1 MSGQVALLVS
11 PARALV
17 DVPVDIRVAG
27 LSPRQP
33 VTLQARLVE
42 VPDRVQSY
50 AHYRADDSGRVAVG
64 QQPSLGGLLR
74 VSGINTV
81 FCDLEYMPL
90 VCNLSIWW
98 TPQNVTNTCLQTPNP
113 FSGVEQMGLFWS
125 MQPSPGQSLGQRL
138 DKENVTTPH
147 LVDISVHEGHVDV
160 MGEDTLPRLAHTCVE
175 WWYMADG
182 VKRMPVKEG
191 RIRGTLFLPPGPGK
205 FPGVLDMYGVLGGL
219 TERRAALLASRGF
232 AALALAYFNYDD
244 LPKDVTDIDLDYFE
258 EATDWLLRQPSVL
271 GPGVGALGIS
281 KGGEIALAMAVHL
294 DKSIARMKAHGKTNF
309 TRLTYEGAGHVIE
322 PPYTPHCSTGN
333 LNGVFTAFGG
343 NPKDVVAAQEDS
355 WFKIL
360 GFLRRHLDK
369 KRTDSRLCE
378 DYRSLLTIDGKK
390 VPDPLE
396 DLKSGWQTEGE
407 GMQHWPPTMY
417 ADMAEYLVASG
428 EVDLRKRLM
437 GDYKDGKAFSY
448 FDAYM
453 KFCITLLAMSQMC
466 AL

>member
-33 VTLQARLVE
+33 VTFLARLVE
-42 VPDRVQSY
+42 GTDRFQSY

-64 QQPSLGGLLR
+64 QQPSLGGPY
-74 VSGINTV
+74 T
-81 FCDLEYMPL
+81 
-90 VCNLSIWW
+90 
-98 TPQNVTNTCLQTPNP
+98 
-113 FSGVEQMGLFWS
+113 GVEQMGLFWS

-138 DKENVTTPH
+138 DTENVTTPH

-160 MGEDTLPRLAHTCVE
+160 MEEDTLPRLAHTCVE

-294 DKSIARMKAHGKTNF
+294 DK
-309 TRLTYEGAGHVIE
+309 
-322 PPYTPHCSTGN
+322 
-333 LNGVFTAFGG
+333 
-343 NPKDVVAAQEDS
+343 VAAVISISSPTVIATAPLPYKD
-355 WFKIL
+355 
-360 GFLRRHLDK
+360 
-369 KRTDSRLCE
+369 
-378 DYRSLLTIDGKK
+378 SLL
-390 VPDPLE
+390 PAA
-396 DLKSGWQTEGE
+396 Q
-407 GMQHWPPTMY
+407 
-417 ADMAEYLVASG
+417 
-428 EVDLRKRLM
+428 
-437 GDYKDGKAFSY
+437 
-448 FDAYM
+448 
-453 KFCITLLAMSQMC
+453 
-466 AL
+466 